1 MNIFLILVVGRTS
14 VFWVQSPKP
23 LMWVQLLLPLPL
35 ENDTNF
41 YSSFFIFLVL
51 SPFLFSIYEYYIKR
65 GMIE

>member
-1 MNIFLILVVGRTS
+1 MYNDDIRRKKWQKGKFGIPFDMV
-14 VFWVQSPKP
+14 
-23 LMWVQLLLPLPL
+23 PL

-51 SPFLFSIYEYYIKR
+51 SPFLFFIYEYYIKR